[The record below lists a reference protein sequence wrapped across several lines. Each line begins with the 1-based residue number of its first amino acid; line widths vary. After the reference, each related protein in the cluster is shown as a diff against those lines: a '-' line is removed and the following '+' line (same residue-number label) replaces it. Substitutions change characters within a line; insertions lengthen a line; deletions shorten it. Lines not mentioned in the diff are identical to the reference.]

1 MKIKVKKLSKEAR
14 LPKRANFGDA
24 GADLYAVSKEVKG
37 NKVIYGTGLA
47 FDIPLG
53 YVGIVSPRSSVYK
66 RDLVMSNSIGV
77 IDSGYRGEV
86 KAIFTRKGKD
96 YNLGERIA
104 QLMVIPVELIDFEE
118 GELSESERGEKGFGS
133 SGKN

>member
-1 MKIKVKKLSKEAR
+1 MKIKVKKLNNDAR
-14 LPKRANFGDA
+14 LPKRANSGDA

-47 FDIPLG
+47 FEIPLG
-53 YVGIVSPRSSVYK
+53 YVGIVAPRSSIYK
-66 RDLVMSNSIGV
+66 RDLVMSNSVGV

-86 KAIFTRKGKD
+86 KAIFTRKGRD

-104 QLMVIPVELIDFEE
+104 QLIILPVELACFEE
-118 GELSESERGEKGFGS
+118 GELSESERGQKGFGS